1 MTTNTGTAILNR
13 LIEPDH
19 DDLPP
24 ETAQYLLGLDFS
36 KKDHTRVAKLSGK
49 ASEGTLKPDEREE
62 LDEYLRVAD
71 LLALLQSKARL
82 SLKNAGLGSRDAWI
96 KSSNAGFA
104 GVRMTAAN
112 TVTCRRPHTV
122 SDFPS
127 ITPLL

>member
-13 LIEPDH
+13 LIERDH
-19 DDLPP
+19 DDLRP

-49 ASEGTLKPDEREE
+49 ASEGILTPDEREE

-82 SLKNAGLGSRDAWI
+82 SLKNAGLGS
-96 KSSNAGFA
+96 
-104 GVRMTAAN
+104 
-112 TVTCRRPHTV
+112 
-122 SDFPS
+122 
-127 ITPLL
+127 